1 MRPRVAL
8 IETSL
13 AHPAHPVAA
22 PSGDLEHVGDVAARV
37 LRGSTR
43 HLTTDARF
51 AAILE
56 EDFGI
61 AAAEILRALE
71 GEPRRQAIEICAWA
85 QKTQE
90 PAKALANWAK
100 KHRKGSYAPRC
111 RCADCGGRFRGR
123 DVVRVGP
130 EQAEHSYTAF
140 EGELF
145 CRPCARRYGVL

>member
-1 MRPRVAL
+1 MS
-8 IETSL
+8 ETSL
-13 AHPAHPVAA
+13 AHPAHPHET
-22 PSGDLEHVGDVAARV
+22 SDLEHVGSIAPRV

-61 AAAEILRALE
+61 PAAEILRALE

-85 QKTQE
+85 EKTQE
-90 PAKALANWAK
+90 PEKALSNWAR
-100 KHRKGSYAPRC
+100 KHRKGSHAPRRC

-130 EQAEHSYTAF
+130 EQAERSYTAF
-140 EGELF
+140 EGEVF
-145 CRPCARRYGVL
+145 CRPCARRHGVL